1 MGNSVAIGAAYQDQ
15 DLKGSAT
22 VYAAATSGQIGY
34 NTGSATTAP
43 STVNSA
49 ISAYDIPVIAIAS
62 GAATAGTYLVSVV
75 AVAAGSFTIAMTNAS
90 TGSLSEALTINFATI
105 HVAQA

>member
-22 VYAAATSGQIGY
+22 VY
-34 NTGSATTAP
+34 
-43 STVNSA
+43 V
-49 ISAYDIPVIAIAS
+49 
-62 GAATAGTYLVSVV
+62 
-75 AVAAGSFTIAMTNAS
+75 
-90 TGSLSEALTINFATI
+90 ATI